1 MLPRNRPMKKG
12 RRQFLKNTSI
22 AAIAAVVTPKSVM
35 GDTLKP
41 TEKEGSTCNP
51 TTLDF
56 YGQGPFY
63 TPNAPTL
70 VNDFRVGLNF
80 GIGLNLN
87 RLGVDL
93 RYERGFSDNEA
104 TLISNN
110 IISPNGRL
118 DTRPEQLIL
127 SLSYRL

>member
-70 VNDFRVGLNF
+70 VNGQLANANEP
-80 GIGLNLN
+80 GT
-87 RLGVDL
+87 RLIVSGQ
-93 RYERGFSDNEA
+93 S
-104 TLISNN
+104 
-110 IISPNGRL
+110 
-118 DTRPEQLIL
+118 
-127 SLSYRL
+127 